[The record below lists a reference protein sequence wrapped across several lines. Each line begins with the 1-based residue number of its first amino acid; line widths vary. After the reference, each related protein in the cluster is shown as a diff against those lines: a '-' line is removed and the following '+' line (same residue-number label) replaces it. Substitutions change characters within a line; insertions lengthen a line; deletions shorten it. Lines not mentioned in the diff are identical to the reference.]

1 MTHAWFAVADAEA
14 GAGLLSLPRV
24 MVACATFLL
33 LLMWPPAAAAPA
45 EVTVLTVNG
54 AIGPATADYV
64 ARGIERAAQHRHQL
78 VVIALDTP
86 GGLDTSMR
94 AVVKAILGARLPVA
108 VYVAPS
114 GARAASAGTFILMAS
129 HIAAMAPGTNL
140 GAATPVQLGGPGSG
154 SDDALPGPG
163 SGERGGK
170 SKNTTKD
177 GPAGRAGKADPRAS
191 MPMERKQ
198 INDAAAYIRALAELR
213 GRNADWAE
221 RSVREALSLPAADAL
236 NARVIDHVAADVA
249 ALLAQVDGRQ
259 VALRAGAVT
268 GAVTDAVPGTVT
280 DAVTDAVTL
289 RTRGATL
296 HHADPDWRTRLLAV
310 ISDPSVALILM
321 SIGIYGLLFEF
332 MSPGAVAP
340 GVVGGL
346 CLLLG
351 LYGLHLLPLNYAG
364 LGLIL
369 LGLAFMV
376 GEAFLPSFGVLG
388 LGGMVAFV
396 AGALIL
402 IDTDLP
408 GYGVPA
414 GVVVPLAIVSALLLA
429 GMAGVALKTRRRA
442 AAGGPNALLGS
453 LAEVIGTSG
462 TDTWANVNGET
473 WRVASSAALRPGQT
487 VRVLARKGARLDV
500 VPVNDVKQG
509 E

>member
-1 MTHAWFAVADAEA
+1 MTHAWFAAADADA
-14 GAGLLSLPRV
+14 GAGLLSLPRLL
-24 MVACATFLL
+24 VACATFLL
-33 LLMWPPAAAAPA
+33 LLMWPPAAGAPA
-45 EVTVLTVNG
+45 AGAPAQVTVLTVNG

-64 ARGIERAAQHRHQL
+64 ARGLERAAQERHQL
-78 VVIALDTP
+78 VIIALDTP

-140 GAATPVQLGGPGSG
+140 GAATPVQLGGPGPG

-163 SGERGGK
+163 GGERGGT
-170 SKNTTKD
+170 SKDTAKD

-191 MPMERKQ
+191 TSMERKQ
-198 INDAAAYIRALAELR
+198 LNDAAAYIRALAELR

-221 RSVREALSLPAADAL
+221 RSVREALSLTAADAL

-268 GAVTDAVPGTVT
+268 
-280 DAVTDAVTL
+280 DAVTL
-289 RTRGATL
+289 HTRGAQL

-388 LGGMVAFV
+388 LGGMAAFV

-442 AAGGPNALLGS
+442 AAGGPNALAGS

-473 WRVASSAALRPGQT
+473 WRVDSSAALRPGQT
-487 VRVLARKGARLDV
+487 VRVLARKGARLEV

>member
-1 MTHAWFAVADAEA
+1 
-14 GAGLLSLPRV
+14 
-24 MVACATFLL
+24 
-33 LLMWPPAAAAPA
+33 MWPPAAAAPVA
-45 EVTVLTVNG
+45 AAPAAVTVLTVNG

-64 ARGIERAAQHRHQL
+64 ARGLERAAQDRHQL
-78 VVIALDTP
+78 VIFALDTP

-154 SDDALPGPG
+154 GDDALPGPG

-170 SKNTTKD
+170 AKDTTKD

-191 MPMERKQ
+191 TPMERKQ
-198 INDAAAYIRALAELR
+198 LNDAAAYIRALADLR

-221 RSVREALSLPAADAL
+221 RSVRDALSLPAADAL
-236 NARVIDHVAADVA
+236 NARVIDFVAADVA

-259 VALRAGAVT
+259 VALRAGAVPD
-268 GAVTDAVPGTVT
+268 AVTH
-280 DAVTDAVTL
+280 AVTDAVTL
-289 RTRGATL
+289 HTRGATL
-296 HHADPDWRTRLLAV
+296 HHADPDWRARLLAV

-388 LGGMVAFV
+388 LGGMAAFV

-442 AAGGPNALLGS
+442 AAGGPNALVGS

-473 WRVASSAALRPGQT
+473 WRVAGSAALRPGQT

>member
-1 MTHAWFAVADAEA
+1 M
-14 GAGLLSLPRV
+14 LSLPRV
-24 MVACATFLL
+24 LVACATFLL
-33 LLMWPPAAAAPA
+33 LLMWPPAAGAPAAGAPAAAAPPG
-45 EVTVLTVNG
+45 VTVLTVNG
-54 AIGPATADYV
+54 AIGPATADYG
-64 ARGIERAAQHRHQL
+64 ARGLERAAQERRQL
-78 VVIALDTP
+78 VIIALDTP

-154 SDDALPGPG
+154 S
-163 SGERGGK
+163 GERGGT
-170 SKNTTKD
+170 SKDTAKD

-191 MPMERKQ
+191 TSMERKQ
-198 INDAAAYIRALAELR
+198 LNDAAAYIRALAELR

-259 VALRAGAVT
+259 VALRAGAVP
-268 GAVTDAVPGTVT
+268 GAVP
-280 DAVTDAVTL
+280 DAVTL
-289 RTRGATL
+289 HTRGATL

-388 LGGMVAFV
+388 LGGMAAFV

-442 AAGGPNALLGS
+442 AAGGPNALVGS

-473 WRVASSAALRPGQT
+473 WRVDSSAALRPGQT
-487 VRVLARKGARLDV
+487 VRVLARKGARLEV

>member
-1 MTHAWFAVADAEA
+1 MLRPLIA
-14 GAGLLSLPRV
+14 G
-24 MVACATFLL
+24 ATFLFL
-33 LLMWPPAAAAPA
+33 LLWTPSAAAAPA
-45 EVTVLTVNG
+45 PVTLLSVEG
-54 AIGPATADYV
+54 AIGPASADYL
-64 ARGIERAAQHRHQL
+64 ARGIARAAQDGHQL
-78 VVIALDTP
+78 VVIELDTP

-94 AVVKAILGARLPVA
+94 TVVKAILASRLPVA

-140 GAATPVQLGGPGSG
+140 GAATPVQLGGPAEDSARKPDAQSG
-154 SDDALPGPG
+154 TPM
-163 SGERGGK
+163 
-170 SKNTTKD
+170 
-177 GPAGRAGKADPRAS
+177 GRKLV
-191 MPMERKQ
+191 
-198 INDAAAYIRALAELR
+198 NDAAASIRALAGLR

-221 RSVREALSLPAADAL
+221 RSVRDALSLPASDAL
-236 NARVIDHVAADVA
+236 KASVIDYVAGDVP
-249 ALLAQVDGRQ
+249 ALLALVDGRKIR
-259 VALRAGAVT
+259 LDLPDAGT
-268 GAVTDAVPGTVT
+268 H
-280 DAVTDAVTL
+280 TL
-289 RTRGATL
+289 HTRGAPL
-296 HHADPDWRTRLLAV
+296 HAAGPDWRTRLLET
-310 ISDPSVALILM
+310 ISEPSLALILM

-340 GVVGGL
+340 GVVGAL

-388 LGGMVAFV
+388 LGGIAAFV

-402 IDTDLP
+402 VDTDLP

-414 GVVVPLAIVSALLLA
+414 ALVVPLAIVSALLVA
-429 GMAGVALKTRRRA
+429 GMGAVALRTRRRA
-442 AAGGPNALLGS
+442 ATGGPNALIGS

-462 TDTWANVNGET
+462 GDAWANVNGET
-473 WRVASSAALRPGQT
+473 WRVASGVALRPGQA
-487 VRVLARKGARLDV
+487 VRVLARKGARLEV
-500 VPVNDVKQG
+500 VAVNHVAVNHAPASSAPLSHVNTG